1 MQPDYKLTQQLLAA
15 AAPGIS
21 PAILHGAL
29 TGHVCSG
36 AAPDAG
42 IFSDLFEL
50 TLPDVLLRLIERL
63 GTEVRAALQQDDY
76 GFQPLLPDDDSAL
89 SERLAALGQWCDW
102 FNIGFAAG
110 YMQPQTPLDV
120 EVMEV
125 LNDFGQLAEVEVPD
139 TGSDDDETCF
149 MELAEYV
156 RMAAH
161 AVFAQMQDA
170 TSNTAPPFNT
180 DAGEAAPD
188 ERLLH

>member
-1 MQPDYKLTQQLLAA
+1 
-15 AAPGIS
+15 
-21 PAILHGAL
+21 
-29 TGHVCSG
+29 
-36 AAPDAG
+36 
-42 IFSDLFEL
+42 
-50 TLPDVLLRLIERL
+50 
-63 GTEVRAALQQDDY
+63 
-76 GFQPLLPDDDSAL
+76 
-89 SERLAALGQWCDW
+89 
-102 FNIGFAAG
+102 
-110 YMQPQTPLDV
+110 MQPQIPLDV

-139 TGSDDDETCF
+139 TGSDDDETSF

-161 AVFAQMQDA
+161 AVFAQMQDV